1 MSKCLEFANLKGFMQ
16 SPDDLPYLLWYQYQ
30 SGLAV
35 FSGLEKSLR
44 ASTIMMNVKITNESI
59 ADLCNMISL
68 TE

>member
-1 MSKCLEFANLKGFMQ
+1 MQ